1 MLNGKYRFNINEK
14 GRLFVPAK
22 MRESLGEKFIL
33 SKSPTNNCLVIYPM
47 EKWESILEKLEQN
60 STATRMVRRRLFGNA
75 VDMEADKQG
84 RIIVPQELREYA
96 SLSGDVVIIGTG
108 DSAEVWNADAYAEYE
123 AAEDNEQMEQLLI
136 ELGL

>member
-1 MLNGKYRFNINEK
+1 MLNGKYKYSINEK

-22 MRESLGEKFIL
+22 MRDNLGDKFIL

-84 RIIVPQELREYA
+84 RIIVPQDLREYA
-96 SLSGDVVIIGTG
+96 NLLGDVIIIGTG
-108 DSAEVWNADAYAEYE
+108 DSAEIWNSDAYAEYE
-123 AAEDNEQMEQLLI
+123 AAEDNEQMEKLLI
-136 ELGL
+136 DLGL

>member
-60 STATRMVRRRLFGNA
+60 STATRKVRRRLFGNA